1 MCGIFGY
8 LGPASTADVLLTGLK
23 RLEYR
28 GYDSAGL
35 VIVGTDGL
43 QVRRVVGGV
52 NRLQAALE
60 TCPLP
65 EGPGIAH
72 TRWSTHGRPSVQN
85 AHPHLDFSSR
95 FAIVHNGI
103 IENAPDIQSRL
114 KAEGIVFRSRT
125 DSEALAHLIGFY
137 YNRIGDIQESI
148 RAALK
153 DVQGTYG
160 LVVASPLLPD
170 SLIAARRGSP
180 LVVGLGTDSAV
191 VASDQAALLGFAA
204 RVSPLDDNE
213 QVTLQRNNVTTT
225 TLDARSVTKTFTPLK
240 MNAHQVGLDGY
251 PHFML
256 KEICEQPQSLKR
268 AFRGRLKDTPRA
280 TVTLNG
286 LADCREDLQKCQRL
300 LLFGCGTAWHA
311 ALVGKYLCEE
321 FTRIPCQ
328 VEYSSELRYRNPVL
342 EAGTLGVA
350 VSQSGETADTL
361 AALRELRARDVKVL
375 GLVNGDGSS
384 IAQETDA
391 GIYLQVGPEIGV
403 ASTKAFTAQ
412 LAVLTL
418 LAAEIGICRQVPPE
432 HITRLLQAL
441 HEIPKKL
448 EHALECDRR
457 CRMIAERI
465 AEWDNCLYLGRGIN
479 FPVALEGALK
489 LKEVSYIH
497 AEGLPAA
504 EMKHGPIAMID
515 EGMPVI
521 VIASRDHTYEK
532 ILSNM
537 EEVKAR
543 GGRVIAVAE
552 EGDTRVATV
561 ADDVLTVPAT
571 HELLSPLVNVVPL
584 QLLAYHGAVL
594 RGCNVDQPRNLAKSV
609 TVE

>member
-1 MCGIFGY
+1 MCGIIGY
-8 LGPASTADVLLTGLK
+8 LGPASTTDVLLTGLR

-35 VIVGTDGL
+35 AIVGTDGL
-43 QVRRVVGGV
+43 AVRRVVGGV
-52 NRLQAALE
+52 NGLQAALE
-60 TCPLP
+60 TDPLP
-65 EGPGIAH
+65 EGAGIAH
-72 TRWSTHGRPSVQN
+72 TRWSTHGRPSVEN

-103 IENAPDIQSRL
+103 IENATDIRSRL
-114 KAEGIVFRSRT
+114 EAEGIVFRSQT
-125 DSEALAHLIGFY
+125 DSEALAHLIGFHY
-137 YNRIGDIQESI
+137 DRIGDIQESI
-148 RAALK
+148 RGALK
-153 DVQGTYG
+153 EVHGSYG
-160 LVVASPLLPD
+160 LVVASPLLPE
-170 SLIAARRGSP
+170 SLIAARKGSP
-180 LVVGLGTDSAV
+180 LVVGLGTDTAG
-191 VASDQAALLGFAA
+191 VASDQAALLGVAT

-213 QVTLQRNNVTTT
+213 LVTLQRNNLTTT
-225 TLDARSVTKTFTPLK
+225 TLDATPVTKAFTPLK
-240 MNAHQVGLDGY
+240 LNAHQVGLDGY

-256 KEICEQPQSLKR
+256 KEIFEQPQSLQR
-268 AFRGRLKDTPRA
+268 AFRGRLKNTPRA

-286 LADCREDLQKCQRL
+286 LAGCREDLRKCQRL

-361 AALRELRARDVKVL
+361 AALRELRERDVKVL

-384 IAQETDA
+384 IARETDA

-418 LAAEIGICRQVPPE
+418 LAAEIGSCRRLPTEKVA
-432 HITRLLQAL
+432 RLLQAL
-441 HEIPKKL
+441 REIPRKI
-448 EHALECDRR
+448 EHVLECDRH
-457 CRMIAERI
+457 CRLIAERI

-543 GGRVIAVAE
+543 GGRVVAVAE

-584 QLLAYHGAVL
+584 QLLAYHSAGL
-594 RGCNVDQPRNLAKSV
+594 RGSNVDQPRNLAKSV